1 MMNLI
6 NIYVRV
12 KENENEITL
21 VLYHKIYSTPD
32 GLINRWSTK
41 QDSAYKLEILIDGN
55 DISFDKSRVIKD
67 MNIISNDHEIL
78 DQIMSKLFEQKV
90 LDIKKFASEIK
101 TF

>member
-1 MMNLI
+1 MNLI
-6 NIYVRV
+6 NINVKV
-12 KENENEITL
+12 KEKENEITL

-32 GLINRWSTK
+32 GLINRWATK
-41 QDSAYKLEILIDGN
+41 QDSDYKLEILIDGN

-67 MNIISNDHEIL
+67 MDIISHDHEIL

-90 LDIKKFASEIK
+90 LEIKKSASDIK